1 MLAASVFGFT
11 VPADAAT
18 LGLITGITY
27 GLLSVGLV
35 IVYRTNR
42 IINFA
47 HGEIGAFGV
56 TVFGLLVS
64 RGHVPY
70 YVTLPIALAVG
81 AGVAALAELAVIRR
95 LRSAP
100 PLMSVVA
107 TLGVGQLLRTT
118 AQAIYAQ
125 AGSGYAFPE
134 PPGLPSWNIGALHV
148 TRAYTGILFFAP
160 VVVLALAAFLR
171 RSRFGLALRS
181 AAANPE
187 AARMSGVFASR
198 MSSLAWALA
207 GAFSTFTAILVIPT
221 TGTLSLGAF
230 GPGLLLR
237 AMVGAVI
244 GRMTNLPMAMAGGMA
259 LGLVQGLLLRNYP
272 RGGLVE
278 LVLFAVVL
286 VGLLIQARE
295 RGREQERGSAWAAV
309 QPWRAL
315 PEAVARLRSVRAL
328 GPGLAVVTLTA
339 LLSLP
344 LWVNNRHAIT
354 VTSIMGITIV
364 AFSVSIVT
372 GLAGQLTLGQF
383 ALGGVG
389 AVVSAHL
396 AAATGGR
403 FALVL
408 PLLGGGVAAALASL
422 VISLPALRIRGLFLT
437 VTTLS
442 FAIVMP
448 AWVLQQR
455 WALGDSRVPGRPV
468 VFGKVLST
476 GRAYY
481 YFMLAVFVVMFLFA
495 WSIRRSGFG
504 RLLVAVRDGEDTAR
518 SFTVAVPLVK
528 LQGFLLAGFVAGVG
542 GAAYAHTFSRIQPD
556 QTFLTQ
562 FSIDVVVMTVVGG
575 VATLS
580 GPILG
585 ALLVKVWPAFAPL
598 DNAGVAAT
606 NLGLLLIILYVPGGI
621 AQAVRPVRDRVV
633 GLLARRHGLSI
644 GDGIHD
650 ADAAG
655 AGADQRVSEF
665 HVRATGTQVRD
676 DGGGTPAAV
685 LEVDGVEKHFGGL
698 IAVHDVSLRVNP
710 GETLGIIG
718 PNGAGKTTLFEVLGG
733 FTRPDG
739 GRIVLDG
746 HDITRLS
753 PEARGRLGLIRSFQD
768 AALFPT
774 MTVLETVQVALERTM
789 PTRVTAVF
797 VGGRGA
803 SRIKEQRAR
812 DLVGSMGLW
821 PYRNKAIR
829 ELSTGTRRITELACM
844 IALRPR
850 LLLLDEP
857 SSGIAQRESEAL
869 GILLVQ
875 LKDALGMTMVVI
887 EHDIPLI
894 MSISDRLL
902 AMDAGAVIAT
912 GSPDEVRNDAAV
924 IEAYLGGRLDAIE
937 RSGLVTAVAG
947 GSQPGGAVTGP
958 AVRRRRGRPPDR

>member
-1 MLAASVFGFT
+1 M
-11 VPADAAT
+11 
-18 LGLITGITY
+18 
-27 GLLSVGLV
+27 
-35 IVYRTNR
+35 
-42 IINFA
+42 
-47 HGEIGAFGV
+47 
-56 TVFGLLVS
+56 
-64 RGHVPY
+64 
-70 YVTLPIALAVG
+70 
-81 AGVAALAELAVIRR
+81 
-95 LRSAP
+95 
-100 PLMSVVA
+100 
-107 TLGVGQLLRTT
+107 
-118 AQAIYAQ
+118 
-125 AGSGYAFPE
+125 
-134 PPGLPSWNIGALHV
+134 
-148 TRAYTGILFFAP
+148 
-160 VVVLALAAFLR
+160 
-171 RSRFGLALRS
+171 
-181 AAANPE
+181 
-187 AARMSGVFASR
+187 
-198 MSSLAWALA
+198 
-207 GAFSTFTAILVIPT
+207 
-221 TGTLSLGAF
+221 
-230 GPGLLLR
+230 
-237 AMVGAVI
+237 
-244 GRMTNLPMAMAGGMA
+244 
-259 LGLVQGLLLRNYP
+259 
-272 RGGLVE
+272 
-278 LVLFAVVL
+278 
-286 VGLLIQARE
+286 
-295 RGREQERGSAWAAV
+295 
-309 QPWRAL
+309 
-315 PEAVARLRSVRAL
+315 
-328 GPGLAVVTLTA
+328 
-339 LLSLP
+339 
-344 LWVNNRHAIT
+344 
-354 VTSIMGITIV
+354 
-364 AFSVSIVT
+364 
-372 GLAGQLTLGQF
+372 
-383 ALGGVG
+383 
-389 AVVSAHL
+389 
-396 AAATGGR
+396 
-403 FALVL
+403 
-408 PLLGGGVAAALASL
+408 
-422 VISLPALRIRGLFLT
+422 
-437 VTTLS
+437 
-442 FAIVMP
+442 
-448 AWVLQQR
+448 
-455 WALGDSRVPGRPV
+455 
-468 VFGKVLST
+468 
-476 GRAYY
+476 
-481 YFMLAVFVVMFLFA
+481 
-495 WSIRRSGFG
+495 
-504 RLLVAVRDGEDTAR
+504 
-518 SFTVAVPLVK
+518 
-528 LQGFLLAGFVAGVG
+528 
-542 GAAYAHTFSRIQPD
+542 
-556 QTFLTQ
+556 
-562 FSIDVVVMTVVGG
+562 
-575 VATLS
+575 
-580 GPILG
+580 
-585 ALLVKVWPAFAPL
+585 
-598 DNAGVAAT
+598 
-606 NLGLLLIILYVPGGI
+606 
-621 AQAVRPVRDRVV
+621 V

-844 IALRPR
+844 VALRPR